1 MASYMAVGPISL
13 YGRYTVACLGRNRGS
28 RQRREQRR
36 RFLISGDHHVMPTSP
51 SPAPMPS
58 PLPVSRKSTRCLVG
72 TGSRNPVMRAY
83 ASWIGSA
90 LPAHR
95 FGRRK
100 PREDGT
106 PFSGQVK

>member
-1 MASYMAVGPISL
+1 MASYLSVGPISL

-28 RQRREQRR
+28 R
-36 RFLISGDHHVMPTSP
+36 RFLISGDRHVMPISP

-58 PLPVSRKSTRCLVG
+58 PLPVCRKSTRCLVG
-72 TGSRNPVMRAY
+72 TGSRIPVTRAY

-90 LPAHR
+90 LPAHW